1 MPEGLANR
9 LTLEQIADLFAYLM
23 NAPEPN
29 VAGRTP
35 AKVR

>member
-23 NAPEPN
+23 KSPEPN
-29 VAGRTP
+29 VAGRAP